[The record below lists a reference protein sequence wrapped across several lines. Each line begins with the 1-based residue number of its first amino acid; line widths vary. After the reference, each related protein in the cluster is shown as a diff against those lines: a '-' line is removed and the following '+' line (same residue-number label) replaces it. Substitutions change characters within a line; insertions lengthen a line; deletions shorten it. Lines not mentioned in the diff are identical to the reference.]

1 MLGQFADTPFTH
13 PEGAAQDDLDN
24 VDDLKERPVSENLS
38 EEEGWS
44 ALQKGLLFFIV
55 LGAVAFYIRWAQR
68 RDQPGYKKTAA

>member
-1 MLGQFADTPFTH
+1 
-13 PEGAAQDDLDN
+13 
-24 VDDLKERPVSENLS
+24 LS

-68 RDQPGYKKTAA
+68 RDQPGYKKTMA